1 MNIKQFSLV
10 IILSFSFAMY
20 GCGGGGSGFQ
30 GGGGGAGLNGDLTVT
45 TTVEGAIV
53 TATATYTNPTEANR
67 IGVPISFAVGPSQ
80 TESVFLGTYNTN
92 NSGSVSVAF
101 KPPSFIGTKTL
112 LVTAATGSLR
122 NFSSFTMAGI
132 TITMEAPPAQTKTL
146 TGGVPGTPYTY
157 TFSSSNFVTIAD
169 PFNNSISNHPVDM
182 TAAFTISPTAP
193 SDLLT
198 FGATTALPNG
208 TPATASA
215 VTGPS
220 GKLSLPGTSLVLE
233 TPPVG
238 ATRTATI
245 TWTATIA
252 NTDPDPVFRGLAVSG
267 NTVVS
272 LTN

>member
-10 IILSFSFAMY
+10 IILSFSFAMF

-112 LVTAATGSLR
+112 LVTVATGSLR
-122 NFSSFTMAGI
+122 NFSSFTMNGI
-132 TITMEAPPAQTKTL
+132 TMTMATPDAQTKTIS
-146 TGGVPGTPYTY
+146 GAVPGTPF
-157 TFSSSNFVTIAD
+157 TFQFNSPTFVTVTD
-169 PFNNSISNHPVDM
+169 PFNNSISNHLVNMVATFSIATP
-182 TAAFTISPTAP
+182 AAV
-193 SDLLT
+193 DLLT
-198 FGATTALPNG
+198 FGATNAGPG
-208 TPATASA
+208 ATATA
-215 VTGPS
+215 AATTGPS
-220 GKLSLPGTSLVLE
+220 GTIPMPGTSLVLA
-233 TPPVG
+233 TPDPG
-238 ATRTATI
+238 FTRTATI
-245 TWTATIA
+245 SWTATISE
-252 NTDPDPVFRGLAVSG
+252 TDPDPVFRGLAAQG
-267 NTVVS
+267 TTVVT